1 MRTGLTNLMV
11 SAALVSVILVSSC
24 LGSRSGTSNLP
35 EGFAESLYV
44 AGSAENPTVMRFAPD
59 GRLFVADQGG
69 RLWVIKDGKLLPE
82 PFLQVWADFSPVSER
97 GLVGLEFHPDY
108 ERNGYVYVYYT
119 VNTHPA
125 YNRLSRFTAN
135 PDDPDRAIPTS
146 EKVLLDL
153 PPLLTAFHN
162 GGALRFGRDGKLY
175 VGTGDNAGQGEP
187 QSLRSL
193 FGKIL
198 RLNDDG
204 SSPDDNPFVAETGGV
219 HRAIWAL
226 GIRNA
231 FAFDIDPR
239 TGKLMINDTGELA
252 KEEINEGVAG
262 SNYGWNKCEGPCEPR
277 DPGYRDPIY
286 SYGHEIGPT
295 GGCAID
301 GGTFYRPKQRTFPE
315 RFVGKY
321 FFLDFCSP
329 WIKMLDPETGE
340 VEDFATNLPPSDN
353 ASATLVSLED
363 GPDGALYFISRF
375 RRSIYRIQYT
385 GKREPSIGQ
394 HPADQ
399 VVARG
404 RDVTLEVRASGAG
417 PLGYRWQ
424 HNGRDL
430 PRGDQPVVTISGR
443 SLSAGRNRIRVVV
456 KNRFGSAT
464 SRTANVTVAGLPPK
478 ATITD
483 PREGATAGLRD
494 VVLFKGSATDPE
506 DGVLPAQALGWR
518 IDLHHDEHTHPVV
531 RDLVGVS
538 GSFPV
543 SPDADTSGQLFFRIT
558 LKVRDSSGLE
568 TTLFRDVKLEASK
581 LTIRTEPPGLVVKID
596 GLAKRTPLTA
606 SSVVGSDR
614 PLEAVSPQTL
624 GGVRYVFDSW
634 SDGGASTHAVSTPA
648 GDATYI
654 ARFRRG

>member
-231 FAFDIDPR
+231 
-239 TGKLMINDTGELA
+239 
-252 KEEINEGVAG
+252 
-262 SNYGWNKCEGPCEPR
+262 
-277 DPGYRDPIY
+277 
-286 SYGHEIGPT
+286 
-295 GGCAID
+295 
-301 GGTFYRPKQRTFPE
+301 
-315 RFVGKY
+315 
-321 FFLDFCSP
+321 LDR
-329 WIKMLDPETGE
+329 K
-340 VEDFATNLPPSDN
+340 
-353 ASATLVSLED
+353 
-363 GPDGALYFISRF
+363 
-375 RRSIYRIQYT
+375 
-385 GKREPSIGQ
+385 
-394 HPADQ
+394 
-399 VVARG
+399 
-404 RDVTLEVRASGAG
+404 
-417 PLGYRWQ
+417 
-424 HNGRDL
+424 
-430 PRGDQPVVTISGR
+430 
-443 SLSAGRNRIRVVV
+443 
-456 KNRFGSAT
+456 
-464 SRTANVTVAGLPPK
+464 
-478 ATITD
+478 
-483 PREGATAGLRD
+483 
-494 VVLFKGSATDPE
+494 
-506 DGVLPAQALGWR
+506 
-518 IDLHHDEHTHPVV
+518 
-531 RDLVGVS
+531 
-538 GSFPV
+538 
-543 SPDADTSGQLFFRIT
+543 
-558 LKVRDSSGLE
+558 
-568 TTLFRDVKLEASK
+568 
-581 LTIRTEPPGLVVKID
+581 
-596 GLAKRTPLTA
+596 
-606 SSVVGSDR
+606 SVV
-614 PLEAVSPQTL
+614 
-624 GGVRYVFDSW
+624 
-634 SDGGASTHAVSTPA
+634 
-648 GDATYI
+648 
-654 ARFRRG
+654 